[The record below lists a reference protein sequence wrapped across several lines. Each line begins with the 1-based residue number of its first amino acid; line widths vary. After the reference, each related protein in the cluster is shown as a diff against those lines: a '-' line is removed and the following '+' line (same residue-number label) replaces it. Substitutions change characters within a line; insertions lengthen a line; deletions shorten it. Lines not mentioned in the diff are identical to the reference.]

1 MEAFPPL
8 LCTGPAL
15 VKPPVLPNSAHFLVK
30 AAQPAD
36 KHVTPFVAAP
46 VAVSGAVP
54 ADGAVPSVVDA
65 FLIVA
70 SAPVF
75 AATTS
80 PAGLEWYLRWCLS

>member
-1 MEAFPPL
+1 MKAFPPL

-15 VKPPVLPNSAHFLVK
+15 VKPLVLPNAALFLVE

-36 KHVTPFVAAP
+36 KHVAPFVAAP

-65 FLIVA
+65 SLLHLLLFLLLQLWV
-70 SAPVF
+70 V
-75 AATTS
+75 
-80 PAGLEWYLRWCLS
+80 LLL